1 MTYTRLIVVVVVVV
15 VAVVVVVVEGVVIKH
30 QLLWGRKVGRL
41 SLHGGIARSVLTGHL
56 D

>member
-1 MTYTRLIVVVVVVV
+1 MVVVIA
-15 VAVVVVVVEGVVIKH
+15 VAVVAVVEGVVIKH
-30 QLLWGRKVGRL
+30 QLLWGRKIDRL